1 MSGSKIESITS
12 DFKVYTHLKVLPSE
26 TSKDQLEVAHVQYQL
41 QYEIFLLLFYF
52 LSLRM
57 ADKLSVLRK
66 DRKAYLNIATKIT
79 DNFRPSGSTW
89 SEV

>member
-1 MSGSKIESITS
+1 MDFRVEFLDDENFS
-12 DFKVYTHLKVLPSE
+12 DFITHLKVLPSE

-57 ADKLSVLRK
+57 TDKLSVIRK
-66 DRKAYLNIATKIT
+66 D
-79 DNFRPSGSTW
+79 
-89 SEV
+89 